1 MSRERDELKGK
12 LESMQEKTTFYQT
25 VFERHMVQVAEEMYR
40 SVNMHKAEAY
50 ALQVRL
56 NQTQK
61 ELKSKADRV

>member
-1 MSRERDELKGK
+1 
-12 LESMQEKTTFYQT
+12 
-25 VFERHMVQVAEEMYR
+25 MVQVAEEMYR